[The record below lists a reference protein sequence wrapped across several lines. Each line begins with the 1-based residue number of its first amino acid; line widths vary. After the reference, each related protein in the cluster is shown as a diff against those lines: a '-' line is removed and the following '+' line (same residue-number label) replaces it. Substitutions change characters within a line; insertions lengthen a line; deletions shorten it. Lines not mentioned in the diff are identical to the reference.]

1 MAETPAR
8 PGRFYAGLFV
18 LTFAT
23 LVLELVETRLLS
35 VMMWYHLAFFV
46 ISASMFGMT
55 AGAVWAYLNRARHT
69 QETLSHDL
77 AWLSAAFA
85 LSTAGSLALQLTLA
99 PGIVASA
106 TLAVVLAELALAI
119 ALPFF
124 WSGAAVSLALTKSPF
139 PTGRVYAVDLAGAAL
154 GCLGVLAVL
163 QWTDAPSAILLTGA
177 AAAGASALFAGSRIG
192 TAPADTRTWR
202 VLRRPGVIAV
212 VLLALGVANGLTR
225 HGLQPI
231 MVKESVERRR
241 GEVIFERWNSFSRVI
256 AMRPVVGQPK
266 LWGPSPTLPKLD
278 VPQVWLTIDGD
289 AGTTMFRYHGEPE
302 SVRFLSYDVANLV
315 YALSAGS
322 RTAVVGVGGGRDL
335 LSAWTFG
342 SRDVTGVEFNPIFV
356 HLLQDPGMLSDFA
369 GIARLPGV
377 RIVHDE
383 ARSWFSRTG
392 ESFDVIQMCMAD
404 TWAATGA
411 GAFTLTENG
420 LYTVAGW
427 RAFVSRLSER
437 GLFSVSR
444 WYQPGDVDETGRLL
458 SLAVATL
465 FETGAPLPR
474 AHVFMAAA
482 GPVATLILSRAPLG
496 PADIATLRRFCGV
509 FEYQV
514 LVSPDATPASP
525 VLAEI
530 VGAVDRAALDRL
542 TAEPV
547 LDLSPPTDD
556 RPFFFN
562 LLPLDRPH
570 LALRYLGRVGVVR
583 GNLMATLTLTVILL
597 VSLAL
602 VVVTIVLPLRSA
614 LREAGR
620 AVVTGGTL
628 YFALLG
634 LGFML
639 VEIGL
644 LQRLSLFLG
653 HPVYSLAVVLFGLIL
668 FAGAGSWLSESLR
681 LDGRGRL
688 ALWAVAVALYIGSL
702 PWWMPAFLAPHQSA
716 EIALRAA
723 VSLAV
728 IAPAGLLMG
737 FGFPTGMR
745 LASARDARPTVWFW
759 GINGAAGVLGSV
771 LAVALS
777 IGFGIGATLIAGA
790 VCYLAL
796 APAAAVIA
804 AAPRR

>member
-1 MAETPAR
+1 MAGTPAR

-18 LTFAT
+18 LTLAT
-23 LVLELVETRLLS
+23 LMLELVETRLLS

-55 AGAVWAYLNRARHT
+55 GGAVWAYLNRARHT
-69 QETLSHDL
+69 RETLSHDL

-154 GCLGVLAVL
+154 GCLGVLGVL
-163 QWTDAPSAILLTGA
+163 QWTDAPSAILLIGA
-177 AAAGASALFAGSRIG
+177 TAAGASALFAGSGIG
-192 TAPADTRTWR
+192 AAPADARVWG
-202 VLRRPGVIAV
+202 VLRRPGVIAI
-212 VLLALGVANGLTR
+212 VLLVLGVANGLTR
-225 HGLQPI
+225 HGLQPV
-231 MVKESVERRR
+231 MVKESVERRS
-241 GEVIFERWNSFSRVI
+241 GEVIFEKWNSFSRVI
-256 AMRPVVGQPK
+256 AMRPLVVEPR
-266 LWGPSPTLPKLD
+266 LWGPSPTLPRLA
-278 VPQVWLTIDGD
+278 VPQVWLNIDGD
-289 AGTTMFRYHGEPE
+289 AGTTMFRYNGDPE
-302 SVRFLSYDVANLV
+302 TVRFLSYDVTNLV

-322 RTAVVGVGGGRDL
+322 RTAVIGVGGGRDL

-342 SRDVTGVEFNPIFV
+342 SRDVTGIELNPIFV
-356 HLLQDPGMLSDFA
+356 RLLRDPGMLSDFA

-377 RIVHDE
+377 RIVNDE
-383 ARSWFSRTG
+383 ARSWFARTR
-392 ESFDVIQMCMAD
+392 ETFDVVQMSMAD

-427 RAFVSRLSER
+427 RAFVSRLHER

-465 FETGAPLPR
+465 FETGVPDPR
-474 AHVFMAAA
+474 SHLFVAAA
-482 GPVATLILSRAPLG
+482 GPVATLILSRSPLS
-496 PADIATLRRFCGV
+496 PADVATLRRFCGV

-530 VGAVDRAALDRL
+530 VAAHDRAALDRL

-562 LLPLDRPH
+562 LLPLGRPH
-570 LALRYLGRVGVVR
+570 LALQYLGRQGVVR

-597 VSLAL
+597 VSLVL
-602 VVVTIVLPLRSA
+602 VVTTIVLPLRGA
-614 LREAGR
+614 IREAGR
-620 AVVTGGTL
+620 ALVTGGTL

-639 VEIGL
+639 VEMGL

-653 HPVYSLAVVLFGLIL
+653 HPVYSLSVVLFGLIL
-668 FAGAGSWLSESLR
+668 SAGIGSGLSDRLR
-681 LDGRGRL
+681 LEGRARL
-688 ALWAVAVALYIGSL
+688 ALWAVAVALYVGGL
-702 PWWMPAFLAPHQSA
+702 PWWLPGALAPFQSA
-716 EIALRAA
+716 EIAMRAA
-723 VSLAV
+723 VSLAIV
-728 IAPAGLLMG
+728 APAGLLMG

-745 LASARDARPTVWFW
+745 LATASDPRPTVWFW

-771 LAVALS
+771 LAIVLS
-777 IGFGIGATLIAGA
+777 IAFGIGVTLIAGA
-790 VCYLAL
+790 ICYLAL
-796 APAAAVIA
+796 VPAAAIIA